1 MSATSSTFKSIANGN
16 QTPLSPLISSKS
28 PHRFLSFHSK
38 PAKLLHLSSF
48 SSSYTTTAIFSLKP
62 KLSSSRWSII
72 PLVAQ
77 TSDWARQD
85 EESEIDEVG
94 LEWGAEQSEETE
106 ARVSDLE
113 GEEEG
118 EEVESGAEEGG
129 EDGFVQEE
137 DSYPVPAEDAKIFVG
152 NLPYDI
158 ESADLA
164 ELFNKAGIVETAEVI
179 YNRENDQ
186 SRGFGFVTM
195 SAVEE
200 AEKAVE
206 MFHRYGDGCKTTVKL
221 LITNYM
227 NMSIPKPEKSDS
239 VNSAL
244 EQDVKGRLLT
254 VNMAAPRGSRV
265 ERSPREFEPAFRIY
279 VGNLPWGVD
288 DARLEQVFSEHG
300 KVIEARVVHDRE
312 SGRSRGFGFVK
323 MSSQAELDDAIAA
336 LDGQSLDGR
345 AIRVNEAE
353 EKPRR
358 GSF

>member
-1 MSATSSTFKSIANGN
+1 MSATTASSTFNSIANGN
-16 QTPLSPLISSKS
+16 ETPLSPLISSKS

-62 KLSSSRWSII
+62 KFSSSRWSII

-94 LEWGAEQSEETE
+94 LDWEAEQSEETE

-113 GEEEG
+113 REEEG
-118 EEVESGAEEGG
+118 EEIESGAEEEEEGG

-137 DSYPVPAEDAKIFVG
+137 DSYPVPSEDAKIFVG

-206 MFHRYGDGCKTTVKL
+206 MFHRY
-221 LITNYM
+221 
-227 NMSIPKPEKSDS
+227 
-239 VNSAL
+239 
-244 EQDVKGRLLT
+244 DVKGRLLT

-300 KVIEARVVHDRE
+300 KVVEARVVYDRE
-312 SGRSRGFGFVK
+312 SGRSRGFGFVR
-323 MSSQAELDDAIAA
+323 MSSQTELDDAIAA

-345 AIRVNEAE
+345 AVRVNKAE
-353 EKPRR
+353 ERPRR